1 MPAAGRPADR
11 TSTVLRPLDEPPS
24 LDHPLSAP
32 PSSYISSARKAKKRS
47 SEEFEIDQFGM
58 LVSKH
63 LSSKDDDRSLA
74 RKHRS
79 LNVNPSTSTSSRD
92 PRTKERKRGSTGVS
106 PHKTSAASPRAVDRH
121 ARQVSAG
128 SMTAGFNESHVPRR
142 GLSNDFSHLSSPQSA
157 PLTQPEPI
165 AKSSS
170 HSAVAHS
177 VLRGPQEG
185 WSELD
190 DEATAEALRKLDGL
204 SGKTARA
211 RSSFSSLGRHSNSSR
226 PPTPDHSKTKRGTKE
241 SGNAKDKDR
250 DSLRLAGAGAQ
261 KASVPDYHNNVASS
275 DDQHSTSAAYEKT
288 PKKMVSPATRSSF
301 TPKRG
306 STSSTNYTST
316 TTSSSR
322 DSASVSIS
330 TSLTSMSANSGR
342 YSTGKVRRDSAGS
355 DNVHFS
361 EPSIK
366 ERNLS
371 VTNGD
376 FVDDAAVPPVP
387 PLPKDLSSYRS
398 PQSALSGPPL
408 PPTSEE
414 PSPHV
419 GAAGKDASPLV
430 PDAPVI
436 RNSQANVSSTLSRR
450 QSQHILSAP
459 ASAHSA
465 PESSPSVPKTPS
477 KKWSFS
483 ALNLKLSG
491 SPSSTSKT
499 PFPLSPRSAFGSRP
513 KSSSRDQGGHSPG
526 QRRPWS
532 PEQPHAMDSDGSLA
546 SMSSV
551 QSTQNPTLRMH
562 PSKTPD
568 ALIIPS
574 RSSTASSASISNTTP
589 ALVAP
594 QSGPLSP
601 TSPNHR
607 NQSKR
612 LTPSSIPFF
621 RRSSSQS
628 MQVPPSFI
636 MSSSPTFSSSGVQT
650 PSNRKNNG
658 SPSGERQQ
666 ASASA
671 PASSQKKSSVL
682 SLGFPSL
689 LKSSSRRSL
698 HSDSKDSAKEQK
710 GSKESEKEKKQKKD
724 EKDKHKKDDKDRSES
739 RISLLMGGRRRGK
752 VVFIFARP

>member
-1 MPAAGRPADR
+1 MP
-11 TSTVLRPLDEPPS
+11 V
-24 LDHPLSAP
+24 SAP
-32 PSSYISSARKAKKRS
+32 PSSYTSSARKAKKRS

-58 LVSKH
+58 LVSK
-63 LSSKDDDRSLA
+63 SRDDDKSLS

-79 LNVNPSTSTSSRD
+79 LNLAPSTSTSSRD
-92 PRTKERKRGSTGVS
+92 PRTKERQRGSAGLS
-106 PHKTSAASPRAVDRH
+106 PPTSAKVSPRAVDRH
-121 ARQVSAG
+121 ARQVSAA
-128 SMTAGFNESHVPRR
+128 SSITAGFNEAHVLRR
-142 GLSNDFSHLSSPQSA
+142 GPSNDFSHLSPPQSA
-157 PLTQPEPI
+157 TLEPI
-165 AKSSS
+165 AKSGSQS

-226 PPTPDHSKTKRGTKE
+226 PPTPAGKTAGQWDGVHSADHSKTRRGTKE
-241 SGNAKDKDR
+241 ARDRDR
-250 DSLRLAGAGAQ
+250 DSLRLASAGAH

-275 DDQHSTSAAYEKT
+275 DDQHSTSAAHEKS
-288 PKKMVSPATRSSF
+288 PKKMVSAPTRSSF

-322 DSASVSIS
+322 DSASVSTS

-342 YSTGKVRRDSAGS
+342 YSTGKVRRDSTGS
-355 DNVHFS
+355 DSVHFS
-361 EPSIK
+361 EPLIK
-366 ERNLS
+366 ERNLSS

-387 PLPKDLSSYRS
+387 PLPKDLSNYRS
-398 PQSALSGPPL
+398 PQSAL

-419 GAAGKDASPLV
+419 DA

-436 RNSQANVSSTLSRR
+436 RNSQANASSTLLRR
-450 QSQHILSAP
+450 QSHHMLSAP
-459 ASAHSA
+459 TSAHSA

-491 SPSSTSKT
+491 SPASTSKT
-499 PFPLSPRSAFGSRP
+499 PFPLSPRSGPFGSRP
-513 KSSSRDQGGHSPG
+513 KSSSRDQDGHSPG
-526 QRRPWS
+526 RRRPWS
-532 PEQPHAMDSDGSLA
+532 PEQPGAMNSDGSLA
-546 SMSSV
+546 STSSV
-551 QSTQNPTLRMH
+551 QSPQNPTLRMH

-568 ALIIPS
+568 AFIIPS
-574 RSSTASSASISNTTP
+574 RCSTASSASINNTTP

-601 TSPNHR
+601 VSPSHR

-636 MSSSPTFSSSGVQT
+636 MSTSPTSGLQT
-650 PSNRKNNG
+650 PSNRKSNG

-666 ASASA
+666 TSTSA
-671 PASSQKKSSVL
+671 PGSSQKKSSVL

-710 GSKESEKEKKQKKD
+710 AKESEKEKKQKKE
-724 EKDKHKKDDKDRSES
+724 EKDKLKKEEKDRSES
-739 RISLLMGGRRRGK
+739 RISLLMGGGRRRGK
-752 VVFIFARP
+752 VVFFSSRKTVGRSI

>member
-1 MPAAGRPADR
+1 
-11 TSTVLRPLDEPPS
+11 
-24 LDHPLSAP
+24 
-32 PSSYISSARKAKKRS
+32 
-47 SEEFEIDQFGM
+47 M
-58 LVSKH
+58 LVAK
-63 LSSKDDDRSLA
+63 SKDDDKSLS

-79 LNVNPSTSTSSRD
+79 LNLTSTSSRD
-92 PRTKERKRGSTGVS
+92 SRTKERQRGSAGLS
-106 PHKTSAASPRAVDRH
+106 PQTSAKASPRAVDRH
-121 ARQVSAG
+121 ARQVSAAS
-128 SMTAGFNESHVPRR
+128 SMAAGFNETHVLRR
-142 GLSNDFSHLSSPQSA
+142 GPSNDFSHLSPPQSA
-157 PLTQPEPI
+157 TLMQPEPM
-165 AKSSS
+165 AKSGSQS

-226 PPTPDHSKTKRGTKE
+226 PPTPAGKTGGQWDGVHSADHSKPRRGTKE
-241 SGNAKDKDR
+241 ARDKDR
-250 DSLRLAGAGAQ
+250 DSLRLASAGAH

-275 DDQHSTSAAYEKT
+275 DDQHSTSAAYEKS
-288 PKKMVSPATRSSF
+288 PKKTVSAPTRSSF

-342 YSTGKVRRDSAGS
+342 YSTGKVRRDSTGS
-355 DNVHFS
+355 DSVHFS

-366 ERNLS
+366 ERNLSS

-387 PLPKDLSSYRS
+387 PLPKDLSNYRS
-398 PQSALSGPPL
+398 PQSALSGQAL

-414 PSPHV
+414 PSPHD
-419 GAAGKDASPLV
+419 GGAGKDGSPAG

-436 RNSQANVSSTLSRR
+436 RNPQANASSTLLRR
-450 QSQHILSAP
+450 QSQHVLSAP
-459 ASAHSA
+459 TSAHSA

-491 SPSSTSKT
+491 SPASTSKT
-499 PFPLSPRSAFGSRP
+499 PFPLSPRSVAFGSRS
-513 KSSSRDQGGHSPG
+513 KSSSRDQDGHSPG

-532 PEQPHAMDSDGSLA
+532 PEQPGAMNSDGSLA
-546 SMSSV
+546 STSSV
-551 QSTQNPTLRMH
+551 QSPQNPTLRMH

-568 ALIIPS
+568 AFIIPS
-574 RSSTASSASISNTTP
+574 RCSTASSASINNTTP
-589 ALVAP
+589 SLAAP

-601 TSPNHR
+601 VSPNHR

-636 MSSSPTFSSSGVQT
+636 MSSSPTFSSTGLQT
-650 PSNRKNNG
+650 PSNRKTNG

-666 ASASA
+666 TSV
-671 PASSQKKSSVL
+671 PVPGSSQKKSSVL

-710 GSKESEKEKKQKKD
+710 AKESEREKKQKKE
-724 EKDKHKKDDKDRSES
+724 EKDRHKKEEKDRSES
-739 RISLLMGGRRRGK
+739 RISLLMGGGRRRGK
-752 VVFIFARP
+752 VVFYFHKTVGRLSNTCL